1 MKASIPR
8 VEKGLIPFE
17 EVDANAPDY
26 VPKPDEV
33 DEVECEDLDVE

>member
-1 MKASIPR
+1 MR
-8 VEKGLIPFE
+8 VNKPKDEKREIPFE
-17 EVDANAPDY
+17 EVEPNAPDY